1 MSVLVKL
8 LECSHESC
16 LCADA
21 SDVLEVIDHQLL
33 INLSCVLFQDL
44 VEFNI
49 HLKIEIQLL
58 TIKSHLRSASLPYS

>member
-16 LCADA
+16 LSADA
-21 SDVLEVIDHQLL
+21 SDVLEVIHNQLL
-33 INLSCVLFQDL
+33 IGLNGVLFQDL
-44 VEFNI
+44 VEFDI

-58 TIKSHLRSASLPYS
+58 TIKSHVRSASLPYS

>member
-8 LECSHESC
+8 LKSSHEPC
-16 LCADA
+16 LSADA
-21 SDVLEVIDHQLL
+21 SDVLEVINHQLM
-33 INLSCVLFQDL
+33 ICLSGVLFQDL

-58 TIKSHLRSASLPYS
+58 TIKSHVR